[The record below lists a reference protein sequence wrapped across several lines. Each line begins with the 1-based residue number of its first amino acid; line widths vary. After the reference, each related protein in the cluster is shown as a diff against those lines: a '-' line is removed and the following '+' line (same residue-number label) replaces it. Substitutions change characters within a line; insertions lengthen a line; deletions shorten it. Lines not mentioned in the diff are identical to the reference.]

1 MLGRDRSVRCSPDQR
16 SGCAPPGTPGLR
28 SSAIAGEEEF
38 KAFEAGGWSAQAGSY
53 DRLMGRVT
61 DRVAGALLDAA
72 SVEAGD
78 RVLDVATGTGAVAA
92 AAVARGAQVIGV
104 DISEEMLE
112 VARERVPSGH
122 FMSAD
127 AEELELAEEP
137 FDAAV
142 AGFLINHLPDPE
154 RAVAAWA
161 RALRPGG
168 RLSVSVWNRPEENR
182 FFGLIGDA
190 MAETEADDTVP
201 PGPDP
206 YRFADERALSELLR
220 GAGLC
225 EPRIEAVR
233 FSQPVE
239 SVDDLWQGVLGG
251 SVRSAARI
259 EAQPESERRRVRFEL
274 ERLAEECREGGSLS
288 VPVSVTVG
296 SAVRR

>member
-1 MLGRDRSVRCSPDQR
+1 
-16 SGCAPPGTPGLR
+16 
-28 SSAIAGEEEF
+28 
-38 KAFEAGGWSAQAGSY
+38 
-53 DRLMGRVT
+53 MGRVT

-72 SVEAGD
+72 AVGAGD
-78 RVLDVATGTGAVAA
+78 RVLDLATGTGAVAA
-92 AAVARGAQVIGV
+92 AAVARDAEVTGV

-112 VARERVPSGH
+112 VARARVPSGR
-122 FMSAD
+122 FLSAD
-127 AEELELAEEP
+127 AEELALGEER

-142 AGFLINHLPDPE
+142 AGFLINHLPHPE
-154 RAVAAWA
+154 RAVAAWT

-168 RLSVSVWNRPEENR
+168 RLSLSVWDQPEENR

-190 MAETEADDTVP
+190 MAESDAADAVP

-206 YRFADERALSELLR
+206 YRFSDEAALAELLR
-220 GAGLC
+220 GAGLR

-239 SVDDLWQGVLGG
+239 SVDELWQGLLGG

-259 EAQPESERRRVRFEL
+259 AAQPESEQRRVRSEL
-274 ERLAEECREGGSLS
+274 ERLAEACRDGDSFA

-296 SAVRR
+296 AAVKA

>member
-1 MLGRDRSVRCSPDQR
+1 MLGRP
-16 SGCAPPGTPGLR
+16 TPGLR
-28 SSAIAGEEEF
+28 SSAIGGEEDF
-38 KAFEAGGWSAQAGSY
+38 KAFEAEGWSAQADSY

-61 DRVAGALLDAA
+61 DRVAGALLDAV
-72 SVEAGD
+72 SVGAGD

-92 AAVARGAQVIGV
+92 AAVARGAEVTGV

-127 AEELELAEEP
+127 AEELELGEER
-137 FDAAV
+137 FDAGV

-154 RAVAAWA
+154 RAVAAWT

-168 RLSVSVWNRPEENR
+168 RLSLSVWNRPEENR

-206 YRFADERALSELLR
+206 YRFADPVEMTALLD
-220 GAGLC
+220 GAGLR
-225 EPRIEAVR
+225 ESRTTRLDFEQR
-233 FSQPVE
+233 VE
-239 SVDDLWQGVLGG
+239 DVEHLWQGMLGG
-251 SVRSAARI
+251 SVRSAARV
-259 EAQPESERRRVRFEL
+259 EAQPEADRRRVRRTL
-274 ERLAEECREGGSLS
+274 ERLAEVHREGDHLA
-288 VPVSVTVG
+288 VPVSVRLG
-296 SAVRR
+296 SAVRA

>member
-1 MLGRDRSVRCSPDQR
+1 VG
-16 SGCAPPGTPGLR
+16 SGAD
-28 SSAIAGEEEF
+28 F
-38 KAFEAGGWSAQAGSY
+38 KAFEAAGWSAQADSY

-61 DRVAGALLDAA
+61 DRVACALLEAA
-72 SVEAGD
+72 SVGARD

-92 AAVARGAQVIGV
+92 AAVTRGADVTGV

-112 VARERVPSGH
+112 VARKRVPSAR
-122 FMSAD
+122 FLAAD
-127 AEELELAEEP
+127 AEDLALDDEP

-154 RAVAAWA
+154 RAVAAWT

-168 RLSVSVWNRPEENR
+168 RLSLSVWNPPAENR

-190 MAETEADDTVP
+190 MADTEADDSVP

-206 YRFADERALSELLR
+206 YRFSDEQALSELLR
-220 GAGLC
+220 GAGLR
-225 EPRIEAVR
+225 EPRIEAVQ
-233 FSQPVE
+233 FSQPVG
-239 SVDDLWQGVLGG
+239 SVDDLWQGLLGG

-259 EAQPESERRRVRFEL
+259 AAQPESERRRVRLEL
-274 ERLAEECREGGSLS
+274 ERLAEECREGNSLS

-296 SAVRR
+296 SAVRTSRRRG